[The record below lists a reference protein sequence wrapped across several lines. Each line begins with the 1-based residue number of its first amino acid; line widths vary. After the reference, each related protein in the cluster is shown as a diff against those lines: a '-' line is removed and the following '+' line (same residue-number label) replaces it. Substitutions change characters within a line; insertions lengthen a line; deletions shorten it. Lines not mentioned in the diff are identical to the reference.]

1 MNFSE
6 IALILLVALIA
17 FGPKQLRQLS
27 YKFGKLLGLL
37 QKLRQTTQQNFQQLQ
52 NEITYHENLA
62 KAQAAEEKLKSVAT
76 AESSNQV
83 TYEQH

>member
-6 IALILLVALIA
+6 LVLILLVALIA
-17 FGPKQLRQLS
+17 FGPKHLRRFS
-27 YKFGKLLGLL
+27 YHLGKMLHLL

-52 NEITYHENLA
+52 NEIIYQENLA
-62 KAQAAEEKLKSVAT
+62 KARAVEDKPSTVSEN
-76 AESSNQV
+76 SNQV